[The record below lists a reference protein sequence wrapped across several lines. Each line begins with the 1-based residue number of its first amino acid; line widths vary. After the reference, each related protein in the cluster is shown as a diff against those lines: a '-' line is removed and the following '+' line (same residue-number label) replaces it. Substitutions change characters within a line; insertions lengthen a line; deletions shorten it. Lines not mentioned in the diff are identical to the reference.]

1 MKINNI
7 LISSILAL
15 SVSNAIANEFVAKV
29 EHKATVDQIIEA
41 VVEQPYAPSYSE
53 PVVNVL
59 TDYKM
64 DKGWGDTYEQG
75 KFRIIKIGLTTF
87 ETKNPKT
94 DRKFLI
100 KRSLAASIAML
111 NGKAEIIKSIRTEM
125 SASDLAVMPGSNIK
139 AELDSEVNA
148 LNDQIDSLEMEIS
161 ELENLIDDN
170 ELDRI
175 GSLNWDDRAAALA
188 DAVIK
193 KIDTDYDSGAISA
206 EKKANYDKLLT
217 DANTVKSQRSALVE
231 RAEAL
236 KGNIASENSSTIKA
250 IAEMPLYGV
259 ISLATEERFDSANNR
274 YEVGVLLA
282 WSQKNEL
289 RTRSILTGNYKGELN
304 TSSKEVQKHIHN
316 NRQNLASMIGSSTF
330 KDSTGNAWIIGVSGR
345 EIRGS
350 NSSAAHGAARLQ
362 ASKEAVIALYA
373 NVSTSQELEQIV
385 RETYKDAANNIT
397 ESQAVESFASSMQ
410 QSFQNK
416 QVKGNGEIYSREI
429 IHPITGKP
437 TFISIYAVSAA
448 SSEAAKQIEAVNYK
462 VNKLDI
468 EAQKDAKAHKQKL
481 VSESKQTESTPV
493 KAVSS
498 SANNASANT
507 ATNKPVLKVPE
518 AKAKDAKASFRA
530 PIDEEDF

>member
-1 MKINNI
+1 M
-7 LISSILAL
+7 
-15 SVSNAIANEFVAKV
+15 
-29 EHKATVDQIIEA
+29 
-41 VVEQPYAPSYSE
+41 
-53 PVVNVL
+53 NVL
-59 TDYKM
+59 RDYQM
-64 DKGWGDTYEQG
+64 GKGWGDTYEQG

-139 AELDSEVNA
+139 AELDAEVNA
-148 LNDQIDSLEMEIS
+148 LNDQIYSLEEEIF

-193 KIDTDYDSGAISA
+193 KIDADYDAGAISV
-206 EKKANYDKLLT
+206 ENKATYDKLLA
-217 DANTVKSQRSALVE
+217 DANTVKSQRSALVD

-236 KGNIASENSSTIKA
+236 KGNIASENSSTIKS

-259 ISLATEERFDSANNR
+259 ISLATEERFDSANNK

-289 RTRSILTGNYKGELN
+289 RTRSILTGNYKGKLN
-304 TSSKEVQKHIHN
+304 TSNREVQQHIHK

-362 ASKEAVIALYA
+362 ASKEAVIALYS

-397 ESQAVESFASSMQ
+397 ESQAVESFASTMQ
-410 QSFQNK
+410 QSFENR
-416 QVKGNGEIYSREI
+416 QVKGNGEVYSREI
-429 IHPITGKP
+429 IHPITEKP
-437 TFISIYAVSAA
+437 TFISVYAVSAA

-462 VNKLDI
+462 VNKQDI
-468 EAQKDAKAHKQKL
+468 QAQSEAKAQKQKL
-481 VSESKQTESTPV
+481 VAESKQIENTPLDV
-493 KAVSS
+493 NSS
-498 SANNASANT
+498 STNSTSAN
-507 ATNKPVLKVPE
+507 ATSNKAVLKVE
-518 AKAKDAKASFRA
+518 DAKAKDSKASFRA
-530 PIDEEDF
+530 PIEEEDF